1 MQRIAILLT
10 VLIVSTPAFA
20 VTKMTVSAFDQ
31 LLASRLAAHESDID
45 TAQKIASIELTERLT
60 SADVEAMKKTLRPGP
75 QTQIALEMQVDA
87 SAFLNPPIS
96 ELPQKDPPSIAE
108 QQAMLNGAVRFV
120 AATFQHL
127 PDFLADRLT
136 SSFDD
141 SPIVVTHSGWAPPN
155 GALHNA
161 GTFKQE
167 VTYREGREISVS
179 NLSPSGKLQKDGPAP
194 AGLNSSGEFGPV
206 LATILRDVSK
216 GSIRWSHWEQEST
229 GVVAVF
235 QYLVPQPASHY
246 QVDYCCVRGTED
258 PKAYEDSKN
267 LRLANSY
274 HGTPGYHGTIFLD
287 ATAGTIERI
296 TLEAELDPEASIMNS
311 KISVNYGSVT
321 IGGQSY
327 TCPVQSLAISDARTR
342 LGGDMSDRT
351 IRRINEVTFTNYH
364 RFGTSSR
371 ILSEAPAQ

>member
-10 VLIVSTPAFA
+10 VLSVYTPAFA

-45 TAQKIASIELTERLT
+45 TAQKIASIQLTERLT
-60 SADVEAMKKTLRPGP
+60 SVDVEAMKKTLRPGP

-120 AATFQHL
+120 ATTFQHL

-167 VTYREGREISVS
+167 VTYRAGREVSVS
-179 NLSPSGKLQKDGPAP
+179 NLSPSGKRQKESPAP
-194 AGLNSSGEFGPV
+194 AGLSSSGEFGPV
-206 LATILRDVSK
+206 LATILRDASK

-235 QYLVPQPASHY
+235 QYLVPQAASHY

-274 HGTPGYHGTIFLD
+274 HGTPGYHGAIFLD
-287 ATAGTIERI
+287 PATGTIEKI
-296 TLEAELDPEASIMNS
+296 TLEAELDPEAPIMNS
-311 KISVNYGSVT
+311 QISVSYGSVT